1 MSYCIDE
8 NMKMLHHIT
17 ILITST
23 FCVHCNLKI
32 TTKEEERK
40 KIIWR
45 KEALYMCVH
54 IKEKSFCCCYWY
66 DETLLLLK
74 EEYNTRKYNLTHLN
88 EYRFWVFLNKHILP
102 YDIRHVLCSFIN
114 AEKDSKLINK
124 SVTQEVSLYK
134 YVVLQL
140 IKYITKVNNLS
151 QS

>member
-1 MSYCIDE
+1 MCYCIDE
-8 NMKMLHHIT
+8 YIKMLHHIT

-66 DETLLLLK
+66 DETLLPLHR
-74 EEYNTRKYNLTHLN
+74 NTQENIISHTLTNTDLS
-88 EYRFWVFLNKHILP
+88 FLNKHILP
-102 YDIRHVLCSFIN
+102 YDSRHVLCSFIN